1 MPQRYTIT
9 IKKKDENNNVVGSA
23 LVISEFYADYQ
34 ELESLFSE
42 AITTITDKHVDKEPT
57 QLDLFE

>member
-9 IKKKDENNNVVGSA
+9 IDKKDENNNVVGSA
-23 LVISEFYADYQ
+23 LVISEFDADYQ

-42 AITTITDKHVDKEPT
+42 AITTITDKHVAKAPT